1 MGGVLEEEDDD
12 DGVVVT
18 AALVYVYLFVFFE
31 MRADVVCLL
40 SYVNVDEANGVQ
52 LFYYF
57 IRSERKPADDPLM
70 VWITGGPGCSAFSG
84 LMFEI
89 GNDFCTNLVIT
100 MSHSLIQIEIII
112 KKEQQEQSLCLLL
125 DVYFG
130 LAGPLQFDVAGYT
143 DGLLPSLIYNP
154 ISWTKV

>member
-1 MGGVLEEEDDD
+1 
-12 DGVVVT
+12 
-18 AALVYVYLFVFFE
+18 

-89 GNDFCTNLVIT
+89 GNDFCTNL
-100 MSHSLIQIEIII
+100 SSSSSSLSAGFDMVLVDLQVSSIIFLDSPVGTGFSYSST
-112 KKEQQEQSLCLLL
+112 EQ
-125 DVYFG
+125 
-130 LAGPLQFDVAGYT
+130 
-143 DGLLPSLIYNP
+143 GLLVTDTKSAIHVYTFLKKVDTTTPSHVSSP
-154 ISWTKV
+154 FHQTSER